1 MRSRSVAIAHDY
13 LNQFGGAERVA
24 LELASIWPQAPIYTS
39 LYRPGS
45 TFREFRDHDVR
56 TSFLDRLPIDGGFRD
71 VAPLYPAAFSSFGE
85 LDYDVVISSS
95 SGWAH
100 GVHTAPRTTHVI
112 YFHAPARW
120 LYSPETYLGRG
131 SHRQQLLNV
140 VSPALRRWDRRAVL
154 RADGYITIARNVRE
168 RLKAA
173 FGIDAA
179 VVHPPVDV
187 KRFRPRPRGERL
199 LVVSRLLPYKR
210 IDLIVDAATRAG
222 IALDV
227 VGEGP
232 SMDDLRARAGPTVE
246 FHGRV
251 AEDEAL
257 VHLFES
263 ARAVCV
269 PGIEDFGLIPV
280 EANAAG
286 KPAIA
291 FAARGA
297 LETVQDNVTGALFA
311 EPTVDAVLDAVRRA
325 DAISASPEELSVAAQ
340 RFSADRFRAELTT
353 AITEIEVDRAWR
365 GRTKVR
371 RLHEPAARA
380 A

>member
-1 MRSRSVAIAHDY
+1 MRRQSVAIAHDY
-13 LNQFGGAERVA
+13 LNQFGGAERVT
-24 LELASIWPQAPIYTS
+24 LELAAIWPDAPIYTS

-45 TFREFRDHDVR
+45 TFPEFRDRDVR
-56 TSFLDRLPIDGGFRD
+56 TSFVDRLPVDGGFRN

-85 LDYDVVISSS
+85 LDYDLVVSSS

-100 GVHTAPRTTHVI
+100 GVRTAEHTTHVV
-112 YFHAPARW
+112 YSHAPARW
-120 LYSPETYLGRG
+120 LYSPETYLGAG
-131 SHRQQLLNV
+131 SPRQRLLNV
-140 VSPALRRWDRRAVL
+140 VSPALRMWDKRAAL
-154 RADGYITIARNVRE
+154 RADGYITIAGNVRE

-173 FGIDAA
+173 YGIDAA

-199 LVVSRLLPYKR
+199 LVASRLLPYKR
-210 IDLIVDAATRAG
+210 VDLIVDAATRAG
-222 IALDV
+222 LALDV

-232 SMDDLRARAGPTVE
+232 EMDDLRGRAGPTVE

-251 AEDEAL
+251 DDQTL
-257 VHLFES
+257 VELFEG
-263 ARAVCV
+263 ARAVCM
-269 PGIEDFGLIPV
+269 PGIEDFGLVPV

-297 LETVQDNVTGALFA
+297 LETVEDNVTGALFA

-325 DAISASPEELSVAAQ
+325 DAVSASPEELAVRAQ
-340 RFSADRFRAELTT
+340 RFSVDRFRAELTT
-353 AITEIEVDRAWR
+353 AITEITVDKHARRRRAE
-365 GRTKVR
+365 VR
-371 RLHEPAARA
+371 RIDARA
-380 A
+380 ARTA